1 MISWRYTTLYTC
13 FVLLKIYLYDIT
25 KRYNLTVIKAVKLMS
40 EKKGC
45 NSTPRDHI
53 AFKAI
58 LWNLVNKF
66 SLMSISHCHRP
77 KSDRDL
83 LGGCPQISPDLVT
96 MTNSRG
102 DWS

>member
-1 MISWRYTTLYTC
+1 MAIHDPIHVFRFVKDIFIRYQKTIQFNRDKSC
-13 FVLLKIYLYDIT
+13 EVNERKKAAIQRRVIIY
-25 KRYNLTVIKAVKLMS
+25 
-40 EKKGC
+40 
-45 NSTPRDHI
+45 
-53 AFKAI
+53 

>member
-1 MISWRYTTLYTC
+1 MAIHDPIHVFRFVKDIFVRYHKTIQFNRDKSC
-13 FVLLKIYLYDIT
+13 EVNE
-25 KRYNLTVIKAVKLMS
+25 R
-40 EKKGC
+40 KKGC

-83 LGGCPQISPDLVT
+83 LGGCQEISPDLVT